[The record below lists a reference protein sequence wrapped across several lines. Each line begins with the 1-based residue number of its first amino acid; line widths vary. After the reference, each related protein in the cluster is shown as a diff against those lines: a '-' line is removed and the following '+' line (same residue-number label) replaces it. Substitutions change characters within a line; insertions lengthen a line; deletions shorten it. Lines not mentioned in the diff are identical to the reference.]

1 MSRRSKARRGAGP
14 SRSGAAPEI
23 AAPRPDERIL
33 AAPAAWIAVAVAAA
47 CVLLS
52 VTTRID
58 DPDVWQHLL
67 VGKAIARLGQV
78 PLTHLWTW
86 PRYGLPDVLP
96 SWGFRALLWPFWSIG
111 GVTGLF
117 VWRWL
122 TTLLTFGILLWT
134 ARRAGARGLSPLLVL
149 VVCALTYRLRSQA
162 RPETL
167 VAVLLALQ
175 LLLIVPRRRALGVRT
190 GVALVAI
197 AWAWANVHLSYYLG
211 LALIGIAGI
220 DAAVAVRGTASR
232 ARAIRPWA
240 ITLAAAIA
248 ISFVN
253 PFGWRA
259 LAQPFEYFLFW
270 RHEPIM
276 KTIIELAPLDWGSH
290 WKSGLPLLVITWP
303 LLLAWRARHDRWDVL
318 GISSCA
324 LFTTLA
330 LTAQRFAGLY
340 AVAAAP
346 FVARDLDAWIAR
358 RRWPAWSARAVP
370 RAVLVAS
377 ACVAAGVLEW
387 SRPDHPIGVGI
398 DWRPEPVRACDFM
411 ATEGIRGRG
420 FNPYYFGGYQLWR
433 FWPDRSRLPFMDI
446 HQSGSVRD
454 RALYAYAFAN
464 PEAWLELD
472 QERRFDYCLIDGHPE
487 AVRGD
492 RLLDV
497 LDADTTWSLVF
508 RDDAA
513 ALYVRRSGAL
523 SNVAERLGYRVVPG
537 GEERLPAV
545 FRVASADSAVRERL
559 RLEVHRQIAESPYNA
574 RAHALLAGVALG
586 EGDRAGA
593 RAELELALDSDP
605 EAVDAHRR
613 LGVIALRDGRPRD
626 AIREFEAELRLG
638 YGPTD
643 LEFMI
648 GQAWSQL
655 GDPRRAAD
663 AYRRE
668 LRNNPAHAAAR
679 ESLAVIGR

>member
-1 MSRRSKARRGAGP
+1 MAGVE
-14 SRSGAAPEI
+14 RASG
-23 AAPRPDERIL
+23 
-33 AAPAAWIAVAVAAA
+33 
-47 CVLLS
+47 S
-52 VTTRID
+52 
-58 DPDVWQHLL
+58 
-67 VGKAIARLGQV
+67 
-78 PLTHLWTW
+78 
-86 PRYGLPDVLP
+86 
-96 SWGFRALLWPFWSIG
+96 
-111 GVTGLF
+111 
-117 VWRWL
+117 
-122 TTLLTFGILLWT
+122 
-134 ARRAGARGLSPLLVL
+134 
-149 VVCALTYRLRSQA
+149 
-162 RPETL
+162 
-167 VAVLLALQ
+167 
-175 LLLIVPRRRALGVRT
+175 
-190 GVALVAI
+190 
-197 AWAWANVHLSYYLG
+197 
-211 LALIGIAGI
+211 
-220 DAAVAVRGTASR
+220 
-232 ARAIRPWA
+232 
-240 ITLAAAIA
+240 
-248 ISFVN
+248 
-253 PFGWRA
+253 
-259 LAQPFEYFLFW
+259 
-270 RHEPIM
+270 
-276 KTIIELAPLDWGSH
+276 
-290 WKSGLPLLVITWP
+290 
-303 LLLAWRARHDRWDVL
+303 
-318 GISSCA
+318 
-324 LFTTLA
+324 
-330 LTAQRFAGLY
+330 
-340 AVAAAP
+340 
-346 FVARDLDAWIAR
+346 
-358 RRWPAWSARAVP
+358 

-537 GEERLPAV
+537 GESGCRRSSASRPPTPRSASGCGSKSIARSPSRLTTRARMRCSPGWPW
-545 FRVASADSAVRERL
+545 VR
-559 RLEVHRQIAESPYNA
+559 
-574 RAHALLAGVALG
+574 
-586 EGDRAGA
+586 GDRAGA

-668 LRNNPAHAAAR
+668 LRNNPHTPRRASR
-679 ESLAVIGR
+679 SR